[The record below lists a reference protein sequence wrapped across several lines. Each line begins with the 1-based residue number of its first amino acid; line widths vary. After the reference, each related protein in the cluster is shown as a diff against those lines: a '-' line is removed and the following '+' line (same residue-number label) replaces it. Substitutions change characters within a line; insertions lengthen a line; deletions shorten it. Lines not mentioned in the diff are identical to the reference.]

1 MPEPKVGQIWKHYDQ
16 YDKKEHYVM
25 LLRFKENIPS
35 HGDCWDAHLLG
46 FGIYLE
52 IGISFGN
59 KFSKQEWDFV
69 SG

>member
-1 MPEPKVGQIWKHYDQ
+1 MIPQVGQIWKRYNTH
-16 YDKKEHYVM
+16 DKKDTYVM
-25 LLRFKENIPS
+25 LIRYKENTPS

-46 FGIYLE
+46 YGNYLE

-59 KFSKQEWDFV
+59 KFSKQEWDLV